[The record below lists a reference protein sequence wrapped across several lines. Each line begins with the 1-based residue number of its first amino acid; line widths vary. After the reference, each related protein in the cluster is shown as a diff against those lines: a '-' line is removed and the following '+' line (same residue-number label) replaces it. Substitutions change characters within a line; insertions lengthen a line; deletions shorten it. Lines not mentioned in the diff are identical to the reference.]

1 MEDFY
6 FGNGHLRRKLSK
18 EGKLIKLAMGVYTSI
33 AEQEK
38 LERALNLNWALI
50 VKHLFPNAVLSY
62 RTALEFRPSPQG
74 YIFLSSAKEKVTKIG
89 HISFKEIRVKL
100 ALSQTDTT
108 GMMGAKTACKE
119 RAFLELCRS
128 SRITPEDDRY
138 LGKEVIDKK
147 LEDILTLSGEETL
160 NIFRDNARK
169 ISEELSLQEAF
180 RRLNQTIS
188 SLLGSRSA
196 EDQGQRVKN
205 RNAIES
211 VDKEREMLFETLFTS
226 LIAETPPIIKE
237 TFLSNDHFSNKAFF
251 ESYFSNYIEGTEFLI
266 EEAEEIIFL
275 KKEDANRPEDSH
287 DMSGTFEV
295 ANDKGFLKREYGSS
309 DDFLRDLQ
317 YINKTIIPLRA
328 DKNPGQWKEKSNK
341 AGSTIFVNPTDVKG
355 TLRKGFDIAQRIEHP
370 FLKGVFLSFV
380 VSEVHPFNDGN
391 GRTCRLIL
399 NRELVKS
406 GSPTI
411 IIPSVYRDDY
421 MGVLKQASKRQLFS
435 PLYRMFLRAWKFSHL
450 DFSNY
455 QKIKKEIVG
464 KNWSS
469 GPNDAKIIED

>member
-6 FGNGHLRRKLSK
+6 FGNGYSRRKLSK
-18 EGKLIKLAMGVYTSI
+18 DGKLTKLAMGVYTSI
-33 AEQEK
+33 TEQEK
-38 LERALNLNWALI
+38 LKKALNLNWALI

-62 RTALEFRPSPQG
+62 RTVLEFKPSPQG
-74 YIFLSSAKEKVTKIG
+74 YIFLSSVKDKVTKVG
-89 HISFKEIRVKL
+89 HINFKEIRVKFVE
-100 ALSQTDTT
+100 SQTDTN

-119 RAFLELCRS
+119 RAFLELSRS

-138 LGKEVIDKK
+138 LDKEIIDRK
-147 LEDILTLSGEETL
+147 LEEILTLSGEETL
-160 NIFRDNARK
+160 NIFRNKARQ

-180 RRLNQTIS
+180 KRLNETIS
-188 SLLGSRSA
+188 SLMGTRSA
-196 EDQGQRVKN
+196 EDQSPVVKN
-205 RNAIES
+205 RNAKES

-226 LIAETPPIIKE
+226 LIAETPPFFKE
-237 TFLSNDHFSNKAFF
+237 TILSNEHFSNKAFF

-275 KKEDANRPEDSH
+275 KKEDTNRPEDSH
-287 DMSGTFEV
+287 DISGTFEV
-295 ANDKGFLKREYGSS
+295 ANDKGFLKKEYGAS

-317 YINKTIIPLRA
+317 YINKTIIPLRG

-341 AGSTIFVNPTDVKG
+341 AGNTIFVNPSDVKG

-399 NRELVKS
+399 NRELIKS

-411 IIPSVYRDDY
+411 IIPTVYRDDY
-421 MGVLKQASKRQLFS
+421 MGVLKQASKRQLFN

-450 DFSNY
+450 DFSHY
-455 QKIKKEIVG
+455 QKIKKAITD
-464 KNWSS
+464 KNWSYD
-469 GPNDAKIIED
+469 PKDAKIIEN

>member
-6 FGNGHLRRKLSK
+6 FGNGHIRRKLSK
-18 EGKLIKLAMGVYTSI
+18 EGKLTKLAMGVYTSI
-33 AEQEK
+33 TEQEK
-38 LERALNLNWALI
+38 LKKALNLKWALI

-62 RTALEFRPSPQG
+62 RTALEFKPSPQG
-74 YIFLSSAKEKVTKIG
+74 YIFLSSVKEKVTKIG
-89 HISFKEIRVKL
+89 HISFKEIRVKFVE
-100 ALSQTDTT
+100 SQTDTN

-119 RAFLELCRS
+119 RAFLELFRS
-128 SRITPEDDRY
+128 SRITPGDDRY
-138 LGKEVIDKK
+138 LDKEIIDKK
-147 LEDILTLSGEETL
+147 LEDIFTFSGEETL
-160 NIFRDNARK
+160 NIFRDNARE

-180 RRLNQTIS
+180 KRLNETIS
-188 SLLGSRSA
+188 SLMGTRSA
-196 EDQGQRVKN
+196 EDQSAVVKN
-205 RNAIES
+205 RNAKES
-211 VDKEREMLFETLFTS
+211 VDKEREILFEKLFTS
-226 LIAETPPIIKE
+226 LIVETPPRIKE

-251 ESYFSNYIEGTEFLI
+251 ESYFSNYIEGTEFLL

-275 KKEDANRPEDSH
+275 KKEDTNRPEDSH
-287 DMSGTFEV
+287 DISGTFEV
-295 ANDKGFLKREYGSS
+295 ASDKGFLKKEYGHS

-317 YINKTIIPLRA
+317 YINKTIIPLRG

-341 AGSTIFVNPTDVKG
+341 AGNTIFVNPSDVKG

-399 NRELVKS
+399 NRELIKS

-411 IIPSVYRDDY
+411 IIPTVYRDDY
-421 MGVLKQASKRQLFS
+421 MGVLKQASKRQLFT

-450 DFSNY
+450 DFSYY
-455 QKIKKEIVG
+455 QKIKKIITN
-464 KNWSS
+464 KNWNSD
-469 GPNDAKIIED
+469 PEEAKIIED